1 MRCFIYWRY
10 FAYAA
15 GAATNNDSYFIE
27 NQELQLS
34 SDSKVGSKISKFI
47 MEPFERVLRFIFL
60 RKKVR
65 KPFLVCRRNHSRR

>member
-15 GAATNNDSYFIE
+15 GVATNNDSYFIE

-47 MEPFERVLRFIFL
+47 MKLFERVLRFIFL
-60 RKKVR
+60 RKKI
-65 KPFLVCRRNHSRR
+65 